1 MGPSVQYLV
10 FLEPLFKQLFA
21 ALLQH
26 RSAQLQG
33 LKLVELALIQQDAK
47 VLEQGRGLALLG
59 RDTLEA
65 PDGVGGAQDA
75 LQGGGGAAEERGGKE
90 QSTNGRG
97 AYWPV
102 FRHLN
107 ALRKWRTCRRL
118 RKR

>member
-1 MGPSVQYLV
+1 MVSHLV
-10 FLEPLFKQLFA
+10 LLEPLLQQLLA
-21 ALLQH
+21 SLLEH

-33 LKLVELALIQQDAK
+33 LKLVELALVQEDAE

-118 RKR
+118 KKR

>member
-59 RDTLEA
+59 RDALEA
-65 PDGVGGAQDA
+65 PDGVRGTQDA
-75 LQGGGGAAEERGGKE
+75 LHGGAGEGGGAEERGGKAE
-90 QSTNGRG
+90 ATKGRG
-97 AYWPV
+97 LRARFPV
-102 FRHLN
+102 VRHLN
-107 ALRKWRTCRRL
+107 ALRKW
-118 RKR
+118 